1 MIIPRTSAAP
11 KKPVKRRRVRGK
23 PGVCARPRRQIALPL
38 PKVPAKALLS
48 PIDMLPP
55 EISTLLATLPPD
67 HQLPPEVLAALVLPR
82 VPLANAILTTWSYLF
97 QPEFLDNIFARHR
110 GQSYEDILT
119 FSDFVTLIRDALVLY
134 KGSTLQSL
142 QHAEEQGV
150 LPTCREAV
158 YGKLRRIPI
167 NLSLAFMEE
176 TTERI
181 QALLPPD
188 IQAES
193 IPASLEGMTVVML
206 DGKQIKRVA
215 KRLKPVRGQ
224 PGKVIGGKILVA
236 YVPATGLAVAAAAD
250 PDGEANDIRLMPEAI
265 PRARARI
272 VGVRLWVA
280 DRQFGDLDQPER
292 LTEEGDHF
300 LLRRSLRLGFSTD
313 PQRPGRETFD
323 GQGRRV
329 IEQWGWIGAAREK
342 RRRYVRQIHLVRPGE
357 EELYLVTDLLDE
369 QNYPAEDLLAVY
381 LKRWG
386 IERVFQKITEVFHL
400 ERLLGSTPEATIF
413 QAAFCLMLY
422 NLLQLM
428 RTYIAAGQEDLPVES
443 VSIENIFLD
452 VERELTTLVV
462 LFPALTIAGWYQWK
476 WSADDVTAQLRVL
489 MGSVWTP
496 RYRKAVNKKPRPKVK
511 SVKRSGAHTSVH
523 KLREAERKKR
533 GKQPRDP

>member
-1 MIIPRTSAAP
+1 MNPISTAART
-11 KKPVKRRRVRGK
+11 KPARRRRVRGK
-23 PGVCARPRRQIALPL
+23 PSPFARPRRQIALPL
-38 PKVPAKALLS
+38 PEVPAKSLLS

-55 EISTLLATLPPD
+55 EISALLATLPPE
-67 HQLPPEVLAALVLPR
+67 HQLPPEVLGALVLPR
-82 VPLANAILTTWSYLF
+82 VPVANAILTTWSYLF
-97 QPEFLDNIFARHR
+97 QPEFLDDIFARHR

-119 FSDFVTLIRDALVLY
+119 FSTFVALIRDALVLY
-134 KGSTLQSL
+134 KGSALQSL

-150 LPTCREAV
+150 LPTCQEAV

-167 NLSLAFMEE
+167 GLSLAFMEE

-181 QALLPPD
+181 QSLLPSD
-188 IQAES
+188 VQAE
-193 IPASLEGMTVVML
+193 PVPTSLDDMTVVML

-224 PGKVIGGKILVA
+224 PGKVIGGKILAA
-236 YVPATGLAVAAAAD
+236 YVPATGLAVSMAAD
-250 PDGEANDIRLMPEAI
+250 PDGEANDIRLMPDAI

-272 VGVRLWVA
+272 AGIRLWVA
-280 DRQFGDLDQPER
+280 DRQFGDLSQPER

-300 LLRRSLRLGFSTD
+300 LLRRSLRLGFSAD
-313 PQRPGRETFD
+313 LQRPERETVD
-323 GQGRRV
+323 GQGRRIV
-329 IEQWGWIGAAREK
+329 EQWGWIGAAKEK

-369 QNYPAEDLLAVY
+369 QSYPADDLLAVY

-428 RTYIAAGQEDLPVES
+428 RTYMAAGQKDLPVES
-443 VSIENIFLD
+443 VSMENLFLD

-462 LFPALTIAGWYQWK
+462 LFPALTIASWYQWH
-476 WSADDVTAQLRVL
+476 WSADEVTARLRLL
-489 MGSVWTP
+489 MGIAWTP
-496 RYRKAVNKKPRPKVK
+496 RYRKAVNKTPRPKVK
-511 SVKRSGAHTSVH
+511 SAKCSGAHTSVH
-523 KLREAERKKR
+523 KLREAERKKQR
-533 GKQPRDP
+533 KRPRDP